1 MAKAAPQ
8 KFSLCL
14 TVLQSTRRTTTK
26 GSADPLLSSQGAA
39 ELLTSP
45 VMSLLLQAI
54 ARPKQ
59 MQLTKPASI
68 ADLMTVARTT
78 AVTVVGTAAAAGIQL
93 TAHIIAALV
102 NAQMGQH
109 PPAIGT
115 PHVMTLGLIPEVDIQ
130 SLSVRQGSQ
139 IAMRSVMPSQMPD
152 LMPEAAQ
159 MQGGTLTTV

>member
-1 MAKAAPQ
+1 M
-8 KFSLCL
+8 LI
-14 TVLQSTRRTTTK
+14 
-26 GSADPLLSSQGAA
+26 
-39 ELLTSP
+39 SP
-45 VMSLLLQAI
+45 VTSLLLQAI
-54 ARPKQ
+54 IRPKQ
-59 MQLTKPASI
+59 MQLANPASI
-68 ADLMTVARTT
+68 ANPVTVAEIT

-115 PHVMTLGLIPEVDIQ
+115 PHVMTLGLIPEVGIQ
-130 SLSVRQGSQ
+130 ALSVRQGPQ
-139 IAMRSVMPSQMPD
+139 IAMRNVMPSQTPD